1 MLLTQVIWPGLFGR
15 YGAPL
20 PYEFDI
26 STLAH
31 ISEGY
36 ASGDIELVVRSLLTE
51 QRLARLKD
59 QKVDIAEIIQWLCK
73 VGGHTAA
80 LLHCCGC
87 SCSCSCCMLP
97 WLTVWPEMMA

>member
-1 MLLTQVIWPGLFGR
+1 MHHTTNEMCSQRSASALTRHHAVGLQVIWPGLFGR

-51 QRLARLKD
+51 HRLAQLKERP
-59 QKVDIAEIIQWLCK
+59 VDIPEIIQWLCR
-73 VGGHTAA
+73 VG
-80 LLHCCGC
+80 
-87 SCSCSCCMLP
+87 
-97 WLTVWPEMMA
+97 VWCWCLQVL